1 MTLYEFAYIVSKMIF
16 SIVTFRTP
24 LKAYGK
30 GKYSGR
36 GRGDL
41 FQPCA

>member
-30 GKYSGR
+30 ENIPGAR
-36 GRGDL
+36 
-41 FQPCA
+41 